1 MEGVLVV
8 DHLDLASLRGG
19 NVSHVVTVNPFVTD
33 GKVTIDL
40 VRVKGDPLINGI
52 EVFDDGQLIPSPTI
66 APEAILQPTEEPF
79 SMPLLPVSA
88 NTTMAPVNGPTIG
101 SSNFTNFQDIVINC
115 GGMYMNKSS

>member
-66 APEAILQPTEEPF
+66 APEAILQPTEAPF

-88 NTTMAPVNGPTIG
+88 NTTMAPVIAPTTG